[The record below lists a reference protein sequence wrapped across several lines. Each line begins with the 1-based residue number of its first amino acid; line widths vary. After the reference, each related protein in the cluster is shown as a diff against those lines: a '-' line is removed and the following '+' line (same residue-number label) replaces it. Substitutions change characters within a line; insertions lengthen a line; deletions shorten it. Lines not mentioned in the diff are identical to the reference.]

1 MKSAFTL
8 LELLVAVAILAVL
21 VGLAIPATTHVS
33 QYAARVKEVSNLR
46 QLGVAAHLYANDH
59 NQELPGHPAPGVLSD
74 PNVAG
79 GTWPQ
84 LFCQYLSPS
93 DPRVFLDPQ
102 DRQTARLPLDV
113 VLSSE
118 VNNTGYVCNGFD
130 DLASEGQVPS
140 MIPLSRLPLPAQT
153 ILLGPKTQGATGF
166 YVDVLLQP
174 LADLLNEFNPAVY
187 DGGAHYLFVDGSVRF
202 FKQADYSDSFWLS
215 DKSIRLPSLPSAPV
229 FQSLPRFAGARSPR
243 GDRWPLFMS
252 AVVWR

>member
-46 QLGVAAHLYANDH
+46 QLGVAAHLY
-59 NQELPGHPAPGVLSD
+59 
-74 PNVAG
+74 AG

-229 FQSLPRFAGARSPR
+229 SQSLPRFAGARSPR